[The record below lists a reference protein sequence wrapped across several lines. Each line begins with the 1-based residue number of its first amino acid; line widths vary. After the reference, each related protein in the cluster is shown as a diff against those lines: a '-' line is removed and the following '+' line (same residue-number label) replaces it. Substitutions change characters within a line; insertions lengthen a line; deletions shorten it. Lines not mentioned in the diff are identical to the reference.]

1 VYQALYRKY
10 RPRRFGDV
18 AGQEH
23 ITETLRRQ
31 MVGDRLSHAYLFV
44 GTRGT
49 GKTTCA
55 KILSAAVNC
64 LNPEDGEPCNKCM
77 ACIGIE
83 DGSILDVLELDA
95 ASNNSVDN
103 VRALRDEAIYSP
115 ATVKKRV
122 YIVDE
127 VHMLST
133 SAFNALLKI
142 LEEPPEHILFILAT
156 TDLHKVPATI
166 QSRCQRFSFKRL
178 PVSVLVD
185 RLNLIAEKEGIELTE
200 DASRKLAMLADGSMR
215 DGISLLDQCVSGDPI
230 DSVQVQ
236 NTLGLAGQHEISRLV
251 KAIAKRETVPALN
264 ILNDLYNDGRDMSSL
279 LGETASIFRDLL
291 ICKLSPDSGLLNAGF
306 DHALLD
312 DVSAGLPPERLFYC
326 LDVLKNALAG
336 LSRSGSS
343 KLSVEMCIIKMCD
356 ERLADDESAILSRLS
371 SLEAGC
377 FNPVST
383 ASSDFEENMKSD
395 LPIAEI
401 SNQDFSDSKK
411 SINEAS
417 QPEEDKI
424 DELYDQVADVV
435 IFDDEKIPESQA
447 DAISVA
453 KQSTPASGNKFT
465 DIFGLLKKEA
475 SLQALLGDNAE
486 IVEDAGGGALTL
498 MVGDSFSANMIKAEF
513 TDIIKE
519 AAKKVLGRD
528 VVINVDVKEV
538 SSDDSKRSKLES
550 LIAFDIVQFE

>member
-64 LNPEDGEPCNKCM
+64 LNPTEGEPCNKCL

-115 ATVKKRV
+115 AAVKKRV
-122 YIVDE
+122 YIIDE

-178 PVSVLVD
+178 PVSILID
-185 RLNLIAEKEGIELTE
+185 RLNLIAEKEGLILNE
-200 DASRKLAMLADGSMR
+200 DAARKLAMLADGSMR
-215 DGISLLDQCVSGDPI
+215 DGISLLDQCISGDLI
-230 DSVQVQ
+230 DLTQVQ
-236 NTLGLAGQHEISRLV
+236 NTLGLAGQQEVSQLV
-251 KAIAKRETVPALN
+251 KAIAQRKTVSALDL
-264 ILNDLYNDGRDMSSL
+264 LNDLYNDGRDMNSL
-279 LGETASIFRDLL
+279 LSEIAFVFRDLL
-291 ICKLSPDSGLLNAGF
+291 ICKISPESGLLNAGF

-312 DVSAGLPPERLFYC
+312 EVSVSLPPERLFYC
-326 LDVLKNALAG
+326 LDVLKNAITG
-336 LSRSGSS
+336 LTRSGSS
-343 KLSVEMCIIKMCD
+343 KLAIEMCIIKMCD
-356 ERLADDESAILSRLS
+356 ERLSNDETALLSRLS
-371 SLEAGC
+371 RLEDGN
-377 FNPVST
+377 FVPVST
-383 ASSDFEENMKSD
+383 SSPCNEDVLKIYSSNAEVPEAEKPDTSVLRIGDKEISEAGEGFDRGSSDDLYENK
-395 LPIAEI
+395 
-401 SNQDFSDSKK
+401 FSD
-411 SINEAS
+411 ILE
-417 QPEEDKI
+417 I
-424 DELYDQVADVV
+424 
-435 IFDDEKIPESQA
+435 
-447 DAISVA
+447 
-453 KQSTPASGNKFT
+453 
-465 DIFGLLKKEA
+465 LKKEP
-475 SLQALLGDNAE
+475 SLQALLGDKAKIHNE
-486 IVEDAGGGALTL
+486 GDGNRITLT
-498 MVGDSFSANMIKAEF
+498 VGDSFSADLIKSEF
-513 TDIIKE
+513 FEVIKD
-519 AAKKVLGRD
+519 AAGKVLGHD
-528 VVINVDVKEV
+528 VIINVEV
-538 SSDDSKRSKLES
+538 SENDPGENKRSKLES
-550 LIAFDIVQFE
+550 LGAFDIVNFE